1 MFGLKRAASGLWSLR
16 FSIPPDRWQ
25 DVGQAYG
32 TKSGIRQEFLKSL
45 PTHDKQE
52 AVKRRA
58 PTLEALRFQVN
69 EKRAAIGKP
78 HLEGDWKA

>member
-1 MFGLKRAASGLWSLR
+1 MFGLKRAASGLWSARL
-16 FSIPPDRWQ
+16 SIPIPRDRWQ

-45 PTHDKQE
+45 QTHDKQE
-52 AVKRRA
+52 AVKRRGPA
-58 PTLEALRFQVN
+58 LEALCFQVN

-78 HLEGDWKA
+78 HLEGD